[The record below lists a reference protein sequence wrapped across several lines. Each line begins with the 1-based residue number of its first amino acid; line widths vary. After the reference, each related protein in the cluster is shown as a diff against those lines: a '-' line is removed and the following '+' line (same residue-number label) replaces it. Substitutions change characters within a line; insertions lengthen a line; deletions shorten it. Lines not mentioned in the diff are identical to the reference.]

1 MDYEKHILI
10 VAGGTGSRINNSL
23 PKQFIEINNKPVII
37 HTIERFIA
45 FDKDINIYI
54 SVHTDFMQHMQ
65 KLVAEFFPGKN
76 IQLTDGGETRFHSVQ
91 NGLKMISSDSGV
103 VGIHDAA
110 RPLVNTETIK
120 RCFDSAA
127 EKGNAVPCISINESL
142 RQINADKN
150 VAVNRTDYKII
161 QTPQCFNV
169 SLIKKALEQTY
180 IPEFTDD
187 ASVLEKAGH
196 KINLVEGNTE
206 NIKITYPVDLI
217 IAEHYLK

>member
-37 HTIERFIA
+37 HTIECFIA

-54 SVHTDFMQHMQ
+54 SVHPDFMQHMQ
-65 KLVAEFFPGKN
+65 KLAADFFPGRK
-76 IQLTDGGETRFHSVQ
+76 IHITTGGETRFHSVQ
-91 NGLKMISSDSGV
+91 NGIKMILSDSGV

-110 RPLVNTETIK
+110 RPLVSTETIQ
-120 RCFDSAA
+120 RCFKGAA
-127 EKGNAVPCISINESL
+127 EKDNAVPCISINESL

-150 VAVNRTDYKII
+150 AAVNRNEYKII
-161 QTPQCFNV
+161 QTPQCFRV

-180 IPEFTDD
+180 SPEFTDD

-217 IAEHYLK
+217 IAQHYLK